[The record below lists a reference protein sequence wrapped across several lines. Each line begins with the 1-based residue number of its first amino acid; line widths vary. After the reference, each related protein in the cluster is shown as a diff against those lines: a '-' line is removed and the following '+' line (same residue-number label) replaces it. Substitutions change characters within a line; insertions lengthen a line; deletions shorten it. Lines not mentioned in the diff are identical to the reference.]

1 MKLFLYA
8 RKSQESDERQIQS
21 IDDQINAMKRKAETL
36 GHTIV
41 KIFQE
46 SMSAKAPWR
55 PIFDNML
62 EKIKKWE
69 AEWIIAWKLDR
80 LSRNPLDSWNLQ
92 YMLQINQ
99 FKVIYTNDREYTI
112 FDSWLLMSVENG
124 MSNQFLLDLSKN
136 VKRGMNSKV
145 EKGWK
150 PWVAPEGYK
159 NDFENRT
166 IIPDPINFD
175 KMRKIWDLMLT
186 WNHCVPKIV
195 EIANTELG
203 FITRKKRKT
212 GNKPLWISHLYNI
225 FNNYF
230 YTGDFYYKWV
240 LKKGNHTPMITHAEF
255 ERVQM
260 LLWSKAKMKIDK
272 HDYPFSGL
280 IKCGV
285 CGSMITAGKKEKEM
299 KPSWQLKI
307 YRYYWCTRK
316 KKDIC
321 SKCSEKAIPV
331 WKLEEQVEH
340 ILSSIQIEREF
351 KEWAIDILKREVL
364 SDESKREEEIQRY
377 KNLIEKEKEK
387 KKKLTMM
394 HISGDISLE
403 EYEDMRRGIDTQI
416 HNFTRLTEKNFSED
430 DKKLEFLDSILTKA
444 VVWVEEFKNWDITT
458 KRALFKNLGC
468 NFSLQNWKLAWTLY
482 PWYEILNDNNYGLRE
497 ENSRFAPTK
506 NSTTESKSST
516 ILDNISVW
524 QGW

>member
-8 RKSQESDERQIQS
+8 RKSQEDEGKQIQS
-21 IDDQINAMKRKAETL
+21 IDDQLKAMRQHAQAL
-36 GHTIV
+36 WHTIV
-41 KIFQE
+41 EEFTE

-55 PIFDNML
+55 PVFGKVL
-62 EKIKKWE
+62 EKLKQWK
-69 AEWIIAWKLDR
+69 AEGIIAWKLDR
-80 LSRNPLDSWNLQ
+80 LSRNPIDSWNIQ
-92 YMLQINQ
+92 YMLQTGEL
-99 FKVIYTNDREYTI
+99 KVIVTSEKT
-112 FDSWLLMSVENG
+112 FDVVDSGLIMSVLWG

-316 KKDIC
+316 KKDVC
-321 SKCSEKAIPV
+321 SKCKEKAITI
-331 WKLEEQVEH
+331 WKMEEQVEQ
-340 ILSSIQIEREF
+340 ILSTIKIDRDF

-364 SDESKREEEIQRY
+364 SDESKREEEVQKYRD
-377 KNLIEKEKEK
+377 LVEKEKEK
-387 KKKLTMM
+387 KKNLIRMQ
-394 HISGDISLE
+394 INGDISRE
-403 EYEDMRRGIDTQI
+403 DYEDMRGEIDTQI
-416 HNFTRLTEKNFSED
+416 YTFTRLTEKNFSENE
-430 DKKLEFLDSILTKA
+430 KKLEFLDSILTKA
-444 VVWVEEFKNWDITT
+444 IVWLEEFKNGDIGT
-458 KRALFKNLGC
+458 KRAMFKNLGYD
-468 NFSLQNWKLAWTLY
+468 FTLQDWKLAWILY
-482 PWYEILNDNNYGLRE
+482 PWYEVLNNNQNGLIE
-497 ENSRFAPTK
+497 EDSRFAPTK
-506 NSTTESKSST
+506 NSTTERKSST
-516 ILDNISVW
+516 ILGKISQW